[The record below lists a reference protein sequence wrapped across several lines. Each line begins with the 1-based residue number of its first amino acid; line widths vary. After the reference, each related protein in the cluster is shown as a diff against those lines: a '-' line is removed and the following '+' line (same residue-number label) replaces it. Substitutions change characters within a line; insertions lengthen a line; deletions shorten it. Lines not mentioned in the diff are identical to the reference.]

1 MYLNFFG
8 LNEQPFQLTPDSQY
22 LYLSGAHM
30 RAKAY
35 MDYTVWKRDGF
46 VVITGEIG
54 AGKTTLIH
62 KLLSE
67 VEGDVKLVR
76 IFQTQL
82 NEIEFLQAMLV
93 ELGFE
98 TSRLKDSGKVE
109 LLSKLNDYLLQ
120 SYSEGKHVV
129 LIVDEAQNLSPKVL
143 EEIRMLSGLEP
154 DKEKIL
160 NVILVGQPELNDTLS
175 RPDMEQLVQRI
186 RLRFHVGAL
195 TREETWEYIVH
206 RLKVA
211 GSPDGDLFDH
221 DVLQMVYEYTGGI
234 PRKINIL
241 CDTAL
246 ICAFAD
252 SVPRVNL
259 AVMDEAVAELQWQPV
274 IHRGKQAHDKSGE
287 SAASDDFHSA
297 QSPRYNM
304 ESAPHFSGGD
314 DQWAKLFSL
323 VLRMLSDMSFRMK
336 RVDERLENLE
346 VMLDIDIDRAGERGN
361 FDPIETRDR
370 KNDVDSQESSPEQL
384 NNLHIAAKK

>member
-8 LNEQPFQLTPDSQY
+8 LNEQPFQLTPDSQF
-22 LYLSGAHM
+22 LYLSGSHM

-93 ELGFE
+93 ELGFDPAN
-98 TSRLKDSGKVE
+98 LKEHGKVE
-109 LLSKLNDYLLQ
+109 LLSLLNDYLLQ

-175 RPDMEQLVQRI
+175 RPDMVQLVQRI

-195 TREETWEYIVH
+195 SEDETWEYIVH

-211 GSPDGDLFDH
+211 GSDEGDLFDRE
-221 DVLQMVYEYTGGI
+221 VLSTVFAYTGGI

-252 SVPRVNL
+252 SVPRVTQT
-259 AVMDEAVAELQWQPV
+259 VMDEAIAELQWKPV
-274 IHRGKQAHDKSGE
+274 GDSPAHAKARASGRGGQDE
-287 SAASDDFHSA
+287 IYAASQRF
-297 QSPRYNM
+297 NM

-314 DQWAKLFSL
+314 DQWGKLFSL

-336 RVDERLENLE
+336 SVDERLQTLE
-346 VMLDIDIDRAGERGN
+346 SLLSARGVG
-361 FDPIETRDR
+361 D
-370 KNDVDSQESSPEQL
+370 KGSSASADEEMQPRLADTGQGAKADDHV